1 MNVVVHPLCL
11 LSTVDHYNRV
21 LGDSKGGAKRVVGVL
36 LGSSTKGTVDVTNS
50 FAVPFEEDAK
60 NPGIFFLDHNYLD
73 TMFKMYKKVNG
84 ELGLKRA
91 PHLCST
97 ATPPQQR
104 ASPLRARLFFVDGVL
119 GPCSTKPC

>member
-1 MNVVVHPLCL
+1 MVVHPLCL

-21 LGDSKGGAKRVVGVL
+21 LGDSKGGSKRVVGVL

-84 ELGLKRA
+84 ELFVYSESILFEILFCLSGRGLCLLISVR
-91 PHLCST
+91 CSC
-97 ATPPQQR
+97 A
-104 ASPLRARLFFVDGVL
+104 F
-119 GPCSTKPC
+119 